1 MLSQKLQ
8 DDLMTAYQ
16 KVYEEKRGH
25 AAGSDDTEKQA
36 SQLASDVRYKAK
48 GKIPEGAS
56 EEEKRKIF
64 LQILAASP
72 APNVVKSMAKEKLL
86 GEEVVHEKFGLKTA
100 AKKLTS
106 LDKKLQNVTK
116 EKVKQKAKDVV
127 FGRKDGKGIS
137 VMGTTNKG
145 KLVRAAAGGT
155 AAYMIGR
162 KGEADANINRSNT
175 YRSLVDQGFKPK
187 SNITPLSSRSVK
199 YEEVVNEMRFDD
211 GKEGKEKR
219 KEALRKKR
227 GLTKDQMDK
236 HPQFKVKEGTSYGIY
251 KGDGVMKIGKKE
263 EEKAPRK
270 QKGAM
275 AYDGP
280 NKERSEAADRVLAK
294 TKKKREEKKKMK
306 EEYVNEMAGMAK
318 KVSGMKKKVGGAAKR
333 SMPKSPAPIS
343 KPKITPNRKPIDP
356 MSIAT
361 KAAAVGTG
369 VGLGMAYKKTQ
380 DQNESAGETIG
391 EMKEKSKPKDKNPQN
406 MALPKG
412 VKSGVNYQTMTQSY
426 KPVGNIFNEKK
437 MDPVGAEDK
446 DIDNDGDHDSTD
458 KYLLKRR
465 KAIGKA
471 IAKKRGKV
479 KEGFSA
485 WRIDLDFNEQ
495 VKK

>member
-8 DDLMTAYQ
+8 DDLITAYQ

-48 GKIPEGAS
+48 GKVPAGAS

-64 LQILAASP
+64 LQILASSP
-72 APNVVKSMAKEKLL
+72 APNVVKAMAKDKLL
-86 GEEVVHEKFGLKTA
+86 GEEVVAEDKKMARQSSDDLEKA
-100 AKKLTS
+100 
-106 LDKKLQNVTK
+106 LDKLSKMDQSSPANSFMKKRIEK
-116 EKVKQKAKDVV
+116 EIKK
-127 FGRKDGKGIS
+127 RKT
-137 VMGTTNKG
+137 M
-145 KLVRAAAGGT
+145 
-155 AAYMIGR
+155 
-162 KGEADANINRSNT
+162 
-175 YRSLVDQGFKPK
+175 
-187 SNITPLSSRSVK
+187 
-199 YEEVVNEMRFDD
+199 
-211 GKEGKEKR
+211 KEGS
-219 KEALRKKR
+219 
-227 GLTKDQMDK
+227 
-236 HPQFKVKEGTSYGIY
+236 SYGITRGSG
-251 KGDGVMKIGKKE
+251 KPSGPMAAFGKKDE
-263 EEKAPRK
+263 DEKKEKKEKKAPRK

-306 EEYVNEMAGMAK
+306 EEYVSEKMMAK
-318 KVSGMKKKVGGAAKR
+318 KLM
-333 SMPKSPAPIS
+333 
-343 KPKITPNRKPIDP
+343 RKPVDP
-356 MSIAT
+356 VNVAT
-361 KAAAVGTG
+361 KAAG
-369 VGLGMAYKKTQ
+369 VAGAAGVGMAYKKT
-380 DQNESAGETIG
+380 NESAGETIG
-391 EMKEKSKPKDKNPQN
+391 EMKEKSKPKNLKD
-406 MALPKG
+406 MSKG
-412 VKSGVNYQTMTQSY
+412 AEQKAPVDYRTLAQSY

-437 MDPVGAEDK
+437 LDAVGAEDK